1 MADEETKDGAPA
13 AAPPQSWFDQFAA
26 VAAARPGDLAV
37 VEPVA
42 GVSRT
47 YDALL
52 RRALRLA
59 AGLEARGGGAG
70 SPVAFYG
77 ARGADYAALL
87 LACSRLGRVF
97 VPLAPDY
104 PGTRVAAIAAASG
117 AGVVVRDRD
126 APPPGFDA
134 PDVALGDLDA
144 DGWRDASPKGGGAK
158 VHPDDAACPPSS
170 AGGGVILSSS
180 GSTGAPKLIER
191 REHSFQHRLDW
202 TWASL
207 PYADSE
213 SCVNKSHCTTTH
225 SLYELLEPLLCPSG
239 RPVLHILPDV
249 GDLGLAAFWDVLK
262 TIRCARLLMVPSLLR
277 GTLDHVG
284 PLPDHVRVVVLMGEA
299 PDRALCRRAVDA
311 CPHLARLVSIYGST
325 EASSSLFLDV
335 AAQLA
340 PQLFARYVGDA
351 AATARKLRDAAGGPL
366 YDCAD
371 LAVLEAAAPGDPA
384 GAFVV
389 AGARHRLVH
398 RGRSDDVVKIRGFR
412 IELGDVEHHC
422 VAAARRSGAVVADA
436 CAVVVDDA
444 LVVFLGCGDTPPPG
458 LGGRA
463 RRELDGHVPAY
474 MVPRSVVALRALP
487 LTDRGKRDRAAC
499 RAYAA
504 MIDDAVRAEP
514 AAVPAAEAAPCSSGG
529 SKALIVGAILRV
541 TGVRAGGGDRL
552 ASVGLDSLNGIT
564 LARQLRETFGDDAV
578 ADGDVARNPTV
589 QELADLVDARRGGA
603 KTLDAKAVN
612 MEAIAGLRA
621 VLCLWI
627 VRGHLRAYCPA
638 HAWTDGVGYGDMSQ
652 FYRTVVFMLLA
663 GMSVSMQHDKVRS
676 STWNMLKAG
685 AVPLFP
691 VYLVGLAI
699 ETPIQ
704 LIPCESVTLAWVWWF
719 LVLVMQGGWI
729 VGFREGQLVMTH
741 CWYLTSQIF
750 FLVLFNWFQRSVKA
764 RPVGTPMDIARRAAA
779 IQALVFPV
787 RCVTIA
793 MSFFIM
799 HMWPPIQMGTFKIGV
814 IVGQAVLHMEL
825 SDAQAESWGRVT
837 DGICLLFLFM
847 AYTWGVFW
855 ALTVRFMGEPLLAL
869 LVFGL
874 CRTRSR
880 FAKILSYPILADFGQ
895 YSYAVYILH
904 AGIIK
909 WAFFVVRNKVH
920 KWGPV
925 FDLKTYR
932 DSHCQIWKDIVD
944 EEVDDWDNFAQE
956 HYCRLYPW
964 MYTGVFTSVVFGAV
978 VVTKLVHQPFQR
990 WWARRVARTTRPPAD
1005 HDHAAGRTSCGPGGY
1020 LGDCEDQSCIPC
1032 LGCDSHAANPRTEG
1046 EENFLCCSF
1055 VLWAM
1060 TMGVCVVVLVIVA
1073 VAAVFAGDGLPA
1085 AREGD

>member
-104 PGTRVAAIAAASG
+104 PGPAAPSGARRGRRRPRPRRAAAGLRRARRRPRRPRRRRLARRVAEERRRQG
-117 AGVVVRDRD
+117 PPRRRR
-126 APPPGFDA
+126 APP
-134 PDVALGDLDA
+134 
-144 DGWRDASPKGGGAK
+144 
-158 VHPDDAACPPSS
+158 S

-213 SCVNKSHCTTTH
+213 ACVNKSHCTTTH

-249 GDLGLAAFWDVLK
+249 GDLGLAAFWDALK

-311 CPHLARLVSIYGST
+311 CPHLARLFSIYGST

-335 AAQLA
+335 SAQLA
-340 PQLFARYVGDA
+340 FDGAEAD
-351 AATARKLRDAAGGPL
+351 GPL
-366 YDCAD
+366 PLGAPLDGR
-371 LAVLEAAAPGDPA
+371 VAAAPGDPA

-398 RGRSDDVVKIRGFR
+398 RGRSDDVAKIRGFR

-422 VAAARRSGAVVADA
+422 VAAARRSGATVAGA

-444 LVVFLGCGDTPPPG
+444 LVVFLGCGERPAPG
-458 LGGRA
+458 LGAKA
-463 RRELDGHVPAY
+463 RRELDGNVPAY

-504 MIDDAVRAEP
+504 MIDDAVRAG
-514 AAVPAAEAAPCSSGG
+514 AAQESDIPNFKGSDLGHVRAEPAAEAAPCSSGG

-663 GMSVSMQHDKVRS
+663 GMSVSMQHDK
-676 STWNMLKAG
+676 
-685 AVPLFP
+685 
-691 VYLVGLAI
+691 
-699 ETPIQ
+699 
-704 LIPCESVTLAWVWWF
+704 
-719 LVLVMQGGWI
+719 
-729 VGFREGQLVMTH
+729 
-741 CWYLTSQIF
+741 
-750 FLVLFNWFQRSVKA
+750 
-764 RPVGTPMDIARRAAA
+764 
-779 IQALVFPV
+779 
-787 RCVTIA
+787 
-793 MSFFIM
+793 
-799 HMWPPIQMGTFKIGV
+799 MGTFKIGV

-837 DGICLLFLFM
+837 DGIVLLFLFM

-874 CRTRSR
+874 CRTKSR
-880 FAKILSYPILADFGQ
+880 FAKILSFPILADFGQ

-932 DSHCQIWKDIVD
+932 NSHCQIWKDIVD

-990 WWARRVARTTRPPAD
+990 WGAASRTTRRRAD

>member
-59 AGLEARGGGAG
+59 AGLEARGG
-70 SPVAFYG
+70 
-77 ARGADYAALL
+77 AL
-87 LACSRLGRVF
+87 
-97 VPLAPDY
+97 
-104 PGTRVAAIAAASG
+104 
-117 AGVVVRDRD
+117 VR
-126 APPPGFDA
+126 P
-134 PDVALGDLDA
+134 
-144 DGWRDASPKGGGAK
+144 
-158 VHPDDAACPPSS
+158 
-170 AGGGVILSSS
+170 
-180 GSTGAPKLIER
+180 
-191 REHSFQHRLDW
+191 
-202 TWASL
+202 
-207 PYADSE
+207 
-213 SCVNKSHCTTTH
+213 
-225 SLYELLEPLLCPSG
+225 
-239 RPVLHILPDV
+239 
-249 GDLGLAAFWDVLK
+249 
-262 TIRCARLLMVPSLLR
+262 
-277 GTLDHVG
+277 
-284 PLPDHVRVVVLMGEA
+284 
-299 PDRALCRRAVDA
+299 
-311 CPHLARLVSIYGST
+311 
-325 EASSSLFLDV
+325 
-335 AAQLA
+335 

-389 AGARHRLVH
+389 AGARHRPCTAD
-398 RGRSDDVVKIRGFR
+398 GDDVVKIRGFR

-663 GMSVSMQHDKVRS
+663 GMSVSMQHDK
-676 STWNMLKAG
+676 
-685 AVPLFP
+685 
-691 VYLVGLAI
+691 
-699 ETPIQ
+699 
-704 LIPCESVTLAWVWWF
+704 
-719 LVLVMQGGWI
+719 
-729 VGFREGQLVMTH
+729 
-741 CWYLTSQIF
+741 
-750 FLVLFNWFQRSVKA
+750 
-764 RPVGTPMDIARRAAA
+764 
-779 IQALVFPV
+779 ALVFPV

-909 WAFFVVRNKVH
+909 WAFFVVRNK
-920 KWGPV
+920 
-925 FDLKTYR
+925 
-932 DSHCQIWKDIVD
+932 IWKDIVD